1 MDCGASSS
9 RIYRKV
15 NMLQRMRCQL
25 IEGLPSPALAHE
37 KSQLSI
43 WWEFLQ
49 PNNRLMQCC
58 LPTTGFLLKRHGLT
72 IWNPHGTVPDPSTF
86 AFSVQSPIHFPPSF
100 GKLRRHCARRS
111 CNCNKSCMQKRG
123 CTELKASKDKLWAW
137 ESQTIHITTNIFYPK
152 ESHTGSLH
160 AEVFRSVQLTAYIIS
175 ASLASILPPIS
186 TDVSAA
192 FKASQEI
199 SLSCTK
205 VRHFAQHLG
214 SYSN

>member
-43 WWEFLQ
+43 CWEFLQ
-49 PNNRLMQCC
+49 PNRLMQCC
-58 LPTTGFLLKRHGLT
+58 LPTTGLLLKRHFLT
-72 IWNPHGTVPDPSTF
+72 IWNLDGAVPDPSTF

-111 CNCNKSCMQKRG
+111 CNCNKSCRKEVAQNSRLQRTNCEPGNPKPSTSQQISSILRKVTPEVCMQK
-123 CTELKASKDKLWAW
+123 A
-137 ESQTIHITTNIFYPK
+137 
-152 ESHTGSLH
+152 
-160 AEVFRSVQLTAYIIS
+160 
-175 ASLASILPPIS
+175 
-186 TDVSAA
+186 
-192 FKASQEI
+192 
-199 SLSCTK
+199 
-205 VRHFAQHLG
+205 LG
-214 SYSN
+214 QSS

>member
-72 IWNPHGTVPDPSTF
+72 IWNPHWHLARSLILPLSRSVFNLQSTFRRPLESCGATVPGGAATATNPACRKEVAQNSRLQRTNCEPGNPKPST
-86 AFSVQSPIHFPPSF
+86 SQQISSI
-100 GKLRRHCARRS
+100 LR
-111 CNCNKSCMQKRG
+111 KVTPEVCMQK
-123 CTELKASKDKLWAW
+123 A
-137 ESQTIHITTNIFYPK
+137 
-152 ESHTGSLH
+152 
-160 AEVFRSVQLTAYIIS
+160 
-175 ASLASILPPIS
+175 
-186 TDVSAA
+186 
-192 FKASQEI
+192 
-199 SLSCTK
+199 
-205 VRHFAQHLG
+205 LG
-214 SYSN
+214 QSS